1 MVNLFKL
8 TFEDRNGF
16 TYSIIKESDNIDNAI
31 TEAID
36 LAERRNSRLVS
47 VEQVWYGHGNNP
59 NLKHQYNMWKFKK
72 KKNKLV
78 R

>member
-16 TYSIIKESDNIDNAI
+16 TYSIIKESDNIDSAI
-31 TEAID
+31 TQAID
-36 LAERRNSRLVS
+36 LAKGRNSRLVS
-47 VEQVWYGHGNNP
+47 IEQIWYGNNSK
-59 NLKHQYNMWKFKK
+59 LKQDYQRWKFKK
-72 KKNKLV
+72 RKLG